1 MMQNF
6 AYEIAAAFFLAA
18 ILMGGSFLRGFFS
31 QEVLGAFKLAAAGLI
46 LAGAGLWIY
55 RALPSGAAAATPV
68 VQSEPGA
75 LKQAQK
81 SRRAESLREADR
93 KALAAAMAEEAA
105 KPDVPAHIVVGGM
118 DPPAAKEEAGNRG
131 KRIAKSVGRALHIV
145 PKPQP

>member
-31 QEVLGAFKLAAAGLI
+31 QEILRGFKLAAVGLV

-55 RALPSGAAAATPV
+55 RTYSIEPVAPPAQAVNPALDPVKVERQKKQAAAV
-68 VQSEPGA
+68 RDS
-75 LKQAQK
+75 
-81 SRRAESLREADR
+81 DR

-105 KPDVPAHIVVGGM
+105 KPDVPAHI
-118 DPPAAKEEAGNRG
+118 AAGEPRPGEAAPDNRG
-131 KRIAKSVGRALHIV
+131 KKIVKSVGRALHIV
-145 PKPQP
+145 PKAQP